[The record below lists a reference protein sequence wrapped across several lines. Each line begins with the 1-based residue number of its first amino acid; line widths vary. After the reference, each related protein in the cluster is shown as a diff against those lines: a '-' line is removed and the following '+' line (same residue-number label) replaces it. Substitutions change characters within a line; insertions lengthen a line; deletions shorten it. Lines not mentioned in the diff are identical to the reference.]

1 MTRLYHL
8 FYLTALWI
16 CVSTSIYAATINK
29 ENNDIFFLRQANDIP
44 LETFVQNWP
53 DLAACL
59 DGVSQKIDI
68 GCIEQIKTINYQAVI
83 LNLKAQNLRH
93 QQLHDNALQLI
104 NEAIKLQPNQHL
116 HHFQKAITLYQ
127 QLRKAT
133 SGGQKWMLSMAT
145 AKAYQQ
151 AFDLNSE
158 PFHYR
163 YYLSYHYLQTP
174 ESVGGNKQ
182 KALKMAED
190 AIGQEIPAFYPVR
203 ADIHFALGNKEQA
216 REDYLQALKNEQY
229 KRSSFKNA
237 LTIFKDEPKVKSRL
251 ENFIRTAEANLHP

>member
-16 CVSTSIYAATINK
+16 CISTSTHAATTDE
-29 ENNDIFFLRQANDIP
+29 ENNGIFVLRQATDIP
-44 LETFVQNWP
+44 IEKFVQNWP
-53 DLAACL
+53 DLAPCL
-59 DGVSQKIDI
+59 DGVPLKVAISCI
-68 GCIEQIKTINYQAVI
+68 GQIENINYQAII

-93 QQLHDNALQLI
+93 QQLHDNALKLI
-104 NEAIKLQPNQHL
+104 DEAIELQPNQHL

-174 ESVGGNKQ
+174 ESVGGNRQ

-190 AIGQEIPAFYPVR
+190 AIEQGIRSFYPVR
-203 ADIHFALGNKEQA
+203 ADIHFALGDREQA
-216 REDYLQALKNEQY
+216 REDYLQALKHKQY

-237 LTIFKDEPKVKSRL
+237 LAIFKDEPQVKSRL
-251 ENFIRTAEANLHP
+251 DKFIRSMEASLHP